1 MLESIEIAV
10 RNAFKDL
17 KKIQTGE
24 RALLKTGAEM
34 IDCHIKGLLPGDVVV
49 IGGAPSSGKSETLY
63 RMLDDILSL
72 EVNPGSGNYVSLE
85 FSMEM
90 KMLNKLMRK
99 LSRLLGKKKSE
110 ILYSEFS
117 EEEKA
122 IVSSYFESLKD
133 ERRSV
138 IQSPVTPKQFYS
150 ICKEYC
156 TTNIDKDAVVIS
168 IDHMLLFS
176 GSDKQSV
183 LEEVSECI
191 NLLKLEFSNVY
202 FIVLSQL
209 NRNILGNIKESDNS
223 MIPNNSML
231 YGSSFMEQLA
241 SYIIIITNP
250 FKQGINN
257 YLKVN
262 YDRYEYLENF
272 YGKKDTKG
280 RVSFDTLGNLF
291 YFVTK
296 ARESDN
302 SYKDLFINK
311 MDLTTE
317 QLEKLRQSIV
327 DNTPDSPVEKA
338 SETVEMPVFF
348 SAAMNKA
355 REESPF

>member
-1 MLESIEIAV
+1 MIEDIESAV

-17 KKIQTGE
+17 KKIQKGE
-24 RALLKTGAEM
+24 KALLRTGSEM

-49 IGGAPSSGKSETLY
+49 IAGAPSSGKSETLY
-63 RMLDDILSL
+63 RMLDDILSP
-72 EVNPGSGNYVSLE
+72 EVNVHADRYVSLE

-99 LSRLLGKKKSE
+99 LSRLLGKKKSD
-110 ILYSEFS
+110 ILYNEFS
-117 EEEKA
+117 DDEKVK
-122 IVSSYFESLKD
+122 VSEYFESLKD

-138 IQSPVTPKQFYS
+138 IQSPVTPKEFYS
-150 ICKEYC
+150 ICQKYCEENKDKEG
-156 TTNIDKDAVVIS
+156 IVIS

-176 GSDKQSV
+176 GSDKQAV
-183 LEEVSECI
+183 LEQVSECI
-191 NLLKLEFSNVY
+191 NLLKLSYSNVY
-202 FIVLSQL
+202 FIILSQL

-223 MIPNNSML
+223 MIPNNTML
-231 YGSSFMEQLA
+231 FGSSFMEHLA

-262 YDRYEYLENF
+262 YDRYEYLSEF
-272 YGKKDTKG
+272 YGKKDTKN

-302 SYKDLFINK
+302 AYKDLFINK
-311 MDLTTE
+311 MDLTSE
-317 QLEKLRQSIV
+317 QLEKLRQSVV
-327 DNTPDSPVEKA
+327 DTVPDSPVEK
-338 SETVEMPVFF
+338 SSDIVEMPVFF
-348 SAAMNKA
+348 SAAMSKA
-355 REESPF
+355 REETPF

>member
-1 MLESIEIAV
+1 MLESIELAV

-24 RALLKTGAEM
+24 RALLKTGSEM

-63 RMLDDILSL
+63 RMLDDILSI
-72 EVNPGSGNYVSLE
+72 EVNPGAGNYVSLE

-110 ILYSEFS
+110 ILYNEFS

-122 IVSSYFESLKD
+122 IVSNYFESLKD

-156 TTNIDKDAVVIS
+156 IKNNEKHAVVIS

-241 SYIIIITNP
+241 SYIVIITNP

-262 YDRYEYLENF
+262 YDRYEYLEDF
-272 YGKKDTKG
+272 YGKQDTKG

-302 SYKDLFINK
+302 SYKDLFIKK
-311 MDLTTE
+311 MDLTID
-317 QLEKLRQSIV
+317 QLEKLKQSIV
-327 DNTPDSPVEKA
+327 DNTPNSPVEKA
-338 SETVEMPVFF
+338 SETVEMPVFY
-348 SAAMNKA
+348 SPAMEKF
-355 REESPF
+355 REENPF